1 MLWKQRKV
9 QMAAV
14 AALGA
19 VMVAATLIVGLG
31 RDGGDR
37 SIESLSELDRPS
49 VAPSVPKVT
58 GAPPSAAPPNAA
70 PSKAAPP
77 PRVDS
82 RPAAEVKVTVSA
94 SGTLAKDK
102 RTFKVVSARGD
113 LTGQR
118 ELRWVADAGHA
129 VGDARCTQTFRFN
142 PQSKAGVK
150 PTLLICWRL
159 SPTKSVYTVLVD
171 LNHKPSAK
179 ASVAAIDKT
188 WRSMR

>member
-1 MLWKQRKV
+1 MPWKHRKV

-19 VMVAATLIVGLG
+19 IMVAATLIVGFGHESSG
-31 RDGGDR
+31 RPAAALVKLSR
-37 SIESLSELDRPS
+37 SSAPP
-49 VAPSVPKVT
+49 VAPKVI
-58 GAPPSAAPPNAA
+58 GAPPAA
-70 PSKAAPP
+70 PSHAAAPP
-77 PRVDS
+77 PHIDAQRE
-82 RPAAEVKVTVSA
+82 AATEVKVDVSA

-102 RTFKVVSARGD
+102 KTFKVVSAHGD

-129 VGDARCTQTFRFN
+129 VGKARCTQNFRFN
-142 PQSKAGVK
+142 PQSKPSVR

-171 LNHKPSAK
+171 LSHKPSAK
-179 ASVAAIDKT
+179 ASAAAIDKA
-188 WRSMR
+188 WRAMS

>member
-1 MLWKQRKV
+1 MPWKQRKV

-31 RDGGDR
+31 RDGGGGP
-37 SIESLSELDRPS
+37 IEALVKLGRPS
-49 VAPSVPKVT
+49 VAPSSSAPKVN
-58 GAPPSAAPPNAA
+58 AAPPNA

-82 RPAAEVKVTVSA
+82 QPAAEVRVTVSE
-94 SGTLAKDK
+94 SGTLAKDN

-118 ELRWVADAGHA
+118 ELRWVADGGYTVGHA
-129 VGDARCTQTFRFN
+129 KCTQNFRFN
-142 PQSKAGVK
+142 PQSKASVR

-171 LNHKPSAK
+171 LKRKPSAK

-188 WRSMR
+188 WRTMS